1 MKIEGSTIL
10 IFGGSGLV
18 GHAVARRL
26 LASRPARLVL
36 VALREPEVRRA
47 ADELAPEAGATRIE
61 VAWGDVF
68 LPVELAQDERAAII
82 ADPAKRTALVRSIFG
97 DFTDDVLLHNYFFQL
112 LDRYRPDGVVD
123 CLNTATAFAYQNV
136 YESVNGLLA
145 AARGEAAGAAE
156 GALSAEAIERH
167 ALTMPVPQ
175 LIRHLQ
181 VVAEGLPRCGVKA
194 YVKIGT
200 SGTGGMGF
208 NIPYTHSEERP
219 SRMLLTKSAL
229 AGAHSL
235 LLFLLARTPGAPAT
249 SEIKPTAAIG
259 WREICYG
266 PIRRGSVPI
275 PRVDCAQPLPLARAF
290 APDAKGWR
298 ETGEPLTSVYADV
311 GENGFFARQEFE
323 TVTSLGSM
331 ELITAEEIADY
342 VVMELEGRP
351 TGRDVIAALDGAT
364 AGPTYRAGAMRAAAL
379 ARLAALERQHRVRSV
394 AFELLGPPRLTKML
408 YEAQI
413 FSELVPSV
421 AALAEADGRDVAR
434 RAGELVAR
442 DADLRSMVVSVGL
455 PIIVGGDLVYRGP
468 KVLFPPDG
476 AGLERVVAR
485 GWVDLRPANC
495 AVWIARAR
503 RMVEQAARREEAAGS
518 GSAQDWEAI
527 GAQEAISPARFAAW
541 VFRYE
546 DGGERIKR

>member
-1 MKIEGSTIL
+1 MKIEQSTIL

-26 LASRPARLVL
+26 LAARPARLVL
-36 VALREPEVRRA
+36 VALREQEVRRA
-47 ADELAPEAGATRIE
+47 ADELAPEAGDTRIE

-68 LPVELAQDERAAII
+68 LPVELAQDERAAIV
-82 ADPAKRTALVRSIFG
+82 ADPAKRAVLVQSIFG
-97 DFTDDVLLHNYFFQL
+97 DFTEQVLSHNYFFQL
-112 LDRYRPDGVVD
+112 LERYRPDGVVD

-136 YESVNGLLA
+136 YDSVKELLA
-145 AARGEAAGAAE
+145 TARAE
-156 GALSAEAIERH
+156 GGSGGAVTAEAIERH

-181 VVAEGLPRCGVKA
+181 IAAEGLPRCGVKA

-249 SEIKPTAAIG
+249 REIKPTAAIG

-266 PIRRGSVPI
+266 PIRRGGAPI
-275 PRVDCAQPLPLARAF
+275 PRVDCAKPLPLARAF
-290 APDAKGWR
+290 GDGAGGWR

-364 AGPTYRAGAMRAAAL
+364 AGPTYRAGAMRQAAL
-379 ARLAALERQHRVRSV
+379 ARLEALERQHGVRSV

-408 YEAQI
+408 YEAQA
-413 FSELVPSV
+413 FSELAPSV
-421 AALAEADGRDVAR
+421 AALAEADGRDLAR
-434 RAGELVAR
+434 RAGELVAA
-442 DADLRSMVVSVGL
+442 DADLRSMIVSVGL
-455 PIIVGGDLVYRGP
+455 PIIVGEDLVYRGP

-476 AGLERVVAR
+476 AGLERVVQR
-485 GWVDLRPANC
+485 GWVDFRPANC
-495 AVWIARAR
+495 GAWIARAR
-503 RMVEQAARREEAAGS
+503 RMVEQAAGRGGAAGS
-518 GSAQDWEAI
+518 GSGQDWEAI
-527 GAQEAISPARFAAW
+527 GAQDPISPARFAAW

>member
-1 MKIEGSTIL
+1 MKIEQSTIL

-18 GHAVARRL
+18 GHAVARGL
-26 LASRPARLVL
+26 LMRRPARLVL

-47 ADELAPEAGATRIE
+47 VEELRPEAGETELHA
-61 VAWGDVF
+61 AWGDIF
-68 LPVELAQDERAAII
+68 LPVGLAHEDRAVI
-82 ADPAKRTALVRSIFG
+82 ASDPKKRAALVRDIFG
-97 DFTDDVLLHNYFFQL
+97 DFNEDVLTDNYFYQL
-112 LDRYRPDGVVD
+112 LERFRPDGVVD
-123 CLNTATAFAYQNV
+123 CVNTATAFAYQNV
-136 YESVNGLLA
+136 YQSVNSLLS
-145 AARGEAAGAAE
+145 AARE
-156 GALSAEAIERH
+156 GAVTAEAVERH

-181 VVAEGLPRCGVKA
+181 IVAEALPRCGVKA

-266 PIRRGSVPI
+266 PIRRGARPI
-275 PRVDCAQPLPLARAF
+275 PRVDCPQPLPLARAF
-290 APDAKGWR
+290 APEARGWR

-342 VVMELEGRP
+342 VIMELEGRP
-351 TGRDVIAALDGAT
+351 TGRDVVAALDGAT
-364 AGPTYRAGAMRAAAL
+364 AGPTYRAGAMRASAL
-379 ARLAALERQHRVRSV
+379 TRLQQLERQHGVRSV

-408 YEAQI
+408 YEAQAL
-413 FSELVPSV
+413 SELV
-421 AALAEADGRDVAR
+421 RDVATLAHADAAQLAR
-434 RAGELVAR
+434 RAGDLIAG
-442 DADLRSMVVSVGL
+442 DADLRSMIVSVGL
-455 PIIVGGDLVYRGP
+455 PVIVTGEMVYRGQS
-468 KVLFPPDG
+468 VLFPPDG
-476 AGLERVVAR
+476 GDLERLVQR
-485 GWVDLRPANC
+485 GWVDFRPANC
-495 AVWIARAR
+495 GVWIARAT
-503 RMVEQAARREEAAGS
+503 RMVEQAARRGGESAS

-527 GAQEAISPARFAAW
+527 GSRDPISPARFAAW

>member
-1 MKIEGSTIL
+1 
-10 IFGGSGLV
+10 
-18 GHAVARRL
+18 
-26 LASRPARLVL
+26 
-36 VALREPEVRRA
+36 
-47 ADELAPEAGATRIE
+47 
-61 VAWGDVF
+61 VF
-68 LPVELAQDERAAII
+68 LPVDLARDERAAII
-82 ADPAKRTALVRSIFG
+82 ADPQKRAALVRDTFG
-97 DFTDDVLLHNYFFQL
+97 DFTEDVLARNYFFQL
-112 LDRYRPDGVVD
+112 LHRYRPDGVVD

-136 YESVNGLLA
+136 YDSVNGLLA
-145 AARGEAAGAAE
+145 AAQAG
-156 GALSAEAIERH
+156 GVTAEAIERH

-181 VVAEGLPRCGVKA
+181 IVAEALPRCGVKA

-200 SGTGGMGF
+200 SGTGGMGL

-259 WREICYG
+259 WREISYG
-266 PIRRGSVPI
+266 PIRRGGAAI
-275 PRVDCAQPLPLARAF
+275 PRVDCAAPLPLAQAF
-290 APDAKGWR
+290 ARGAAGWR

-379 ARLAALERQHRVRSV
+379 ARLAALEREHRVRSV

-408 YEAQI
+408 YETQV

-421 AALAEADGRDVAR
+421 AALAAADGKDLAR
-434 RAGELVAR
+434 RAAELVAR
-442 DADLRSMVVSVGL
+442 DGALRSMIISVGL
-455 PIIVGGDLVYRGP
+455 PILVGGDQVYRGA

-476 AGLERVVAR
+476 GDVERVVQR

-495 AVWIARAR
+495 ALWIGRAG
-503 RMVEQAARREEAAGS
+503 RMVEQARRRGNGAAS
-518 GSAQDWEAI
+518 SSAQDWEAI
-527 GAQEAISPARFAAW
+527 GSQEAISPARFAAW
-541 VFRYE
+541 VFRNE

>member
-1 MKIEGSTIL
+1 MKIEQSTIL

-26 LASRPARLVL
+26 LTSRPARLVL

-47 ADELAPEAGATRIE
+47 AEELALEAGETRIE

-68 LPVELAQDERAAII
+68 LPEPLAHDEREGIVG
-82 ADPAKRTALVRSIFG
+82 DPAKRAALVQDIFG
-97 DFTDDVLLHNYFFQL
+97 DFTEDVLARSYFFQL

-123 CLNTATAFAYQNV
+123 CLNTATAFAYQNT
-136 YESVNGLLA
+136 YDSVKGLLA
-145 AARGEAAGAAE
+145 AAHGGAV
-156 GALSAEAIERH
+156 SAEAVERH

-181 VVAEGLPRCGVKA
+181 IVAEALPRCGVKA

-259 WREICYG
+259 WREIGYG

-275 PRVDCAQPLPLARAF
+275 PRVDCATPLPLARAF
-290 APDAKGWR
+290 ARDASGWR

-379 ARLAALERQHRVRSV
+379 DRLEALEREHGVRSV

-408 YEAQI
+408 YEAQV

-421 AALAEADGRDVAR
+421 TALAQADQHELAR
-434 RAGELVAR
+434 QAGELMASE
-442 DADLRSMVVSVGL
+442 ADLRSMIVSVGL

-468 KVLFPPDG
+468 KVLFPPGG
-476 AGLERVVAR
+476 ADVERVVQR
-485 GWVDLRPANC
+485 GWVDFRPASC
-495 AVWIARAR
+495 GVWIARAG
-503 RMVEQAARREEAAGS
+503 RMVEQARGRGDAAAS
-518 GSAQDWEAI
+518 SSAQDWEAI
-527 GAQEAISPARFAAW
+527 GARDPISPARFAAW

>member
-26 LASRPARLVL
+26 LAQRPTRLVL
-36 VALREPEVRRA
+36 VALREPEVRRV
-47 ADELAPEAGATRIE
+47 ADELADGAGATQIE

-82 ADPAKRTALVRSIFG
+82 ADPQKRAALVRHTFG
-97 DFTDDVLLHNYFFQL
+97 DFTEDVLARNYFFQL

-136 YESVNGLLA
+136 YDSVNGLLA
-145 AARGEAAGAAE
+145 AAHRGSV
-156 GALSAEAIERH
+156 SAEAVERH

-181 VVAEGLPRCGVKA
+181 IVAEALPRSGVRA

-200 SGTGGMGF
+200 SGTGGMGL

-266 PIRRGSVPI
+266 PIRRGAVPI
-275 PRVDCAQPLPLARAF
+275 ERVDCAKPLALAQAF
-290 APDAKGWR
+290 AQGAAGWR
-298 ETGEPLTSVYADV
+298 ETGEPLMSVYADV

-351 TGRDVIAALDGAT
+351 TGRDVIAAGRGDGRTDVPGGRHARGGAGT
-364 AGPTYRAGAMRAAAL
+364 ARGAGARAPGALGGVRAAGPAASH
-379 ARLAALERQHRVRSV
+379 Q
-394 AFELLGPPRLTKML
+394 
-408 YEAQI
+408 
-413 FSELVPSV
+413 
-421 AALAEADGRDVAR
+421 DV
-434 RAGELVAR
+434 
-442 DADLRSMVVSVGL
+442 
-455 PIIVGGDLVYRGP
+455 I
-468 KVLFPPDG
+468 
-476 AGLERVVAR
+476 
-485 GWVDLRPANC
+485 
-495 AVWIARAR
+495 
-503 RMVEQAARREEAAGS
+503 
-518 GSAQDWEAI
+518 
-527 GAQEAISPARFAAW
+527 
-541 VFRYE
+541 
-546 DGGERIKR
+546 